1 MIQLT
6 LAALFFIGIH
16 FLIAGTRW
24 RDRLVARYGE
34 RVYRIGFSSLSV
46 LGLFWLIYAYRH
58 APYIE
63 TWGQLAWF
71 KPVAALLM
79 LVAFILAVT
88 GVTTLNPTAVNGE
101 SRLYEAE
108 PARGILRVTRH
119 PFLWGVGLWAIV
131 HLIANGDA
139 AALVLFG
146 SLLLL
151 TIGGTRSIDAKRQRR
166 FGEQWAK
173 FTAVTSNIP
182 FNAIREGRNQLKL
195 AEIGWWRIA
204 LALLLYLGMM
214 HFHTQLFGVS
224 PLF

>member
-6 LAALFFIGIH
+6 LAASFFVGIH

-24 RDRLVARYGE
+24 RDRLVGKYGE
-34 RVYRIGFSSLSV
+34 RVYRIGFSVLSL

-58 APYIE
+58 VPYIE

-79 LVAFILAVT
+79 LIAFILAVA
-88 GVTTLNPTAVNGE
+88 GVTTPNPTAVSGE
-101 SRLYEAE
+101 SLLSEEE
-108 PARGILRVTRH
+108 PARGILRITRH
-119 PFLWGVGLWAIV
+119 PFLWGVGLWAAA

-151 TIGGTRSIDAKRQRR
+151 TTAGTRSIDAKRQRH
-166 FGEQWAK
+166 FGERWAK
-173 FTAVTSNIP
+173 FAAVTSNIP
-182 FNAIREGRNQLKL
+182 FNAIREGRNRLKL
-195 AEIGWWRIA
+195 GELGGWRIA
-204 LALLLYLGMM
+204 LALALYLGVL
-214 HFHTQLFGVS
+214 HFHRQLFGVS

>member
-1 MIQLT
+1 MTQLT
-6 LAALFFIGIH
+6 LAALFFVGIH

-24 RDRLVARYGE
+24 RDRLIEKYGE
-34 RVYRIGFSSLSV
+34 RIYRIGFSSLSL
-46 LGLFWLIYAYRH
+46 LGLVWLIYAYRR

-79 LVAFILAVT
+79 LVAFFLAVV
-88 GVTTLNPTAVNGE
+88 GLTTPNPTAVNGE
-101 SRLYEAE
+101 SLLSEAE
-108 PARGILRVTRH
+108 PARGILRITRH
-119 PFLWGVGLWAIV
+119 PFLWGIGLWAIV

-146 SLLLL
+146 SLLIL
-151 TIGGTRSIDAKRQRR
+151 TIGGTRSIDAKRQRH

-195 AEIGWWRIA
+195 TEIGWWRIT
-204 LALLLYLGMM
+204 LAVVLYLAIL
-214 HFHTQLFGVS
+214 HFHSKLFGVS